1 MSVSWLGLVG
11 AGLGTFLTPCVLPLI
26 PVYLTALAGADI
38 RRPELV
44 NRRQLL
50 VRALLFSAGFM
61 IIFVLLG
68 MAASS
73 LGSFLLDKRH
83 WLKLAGGLIV
93 LLFGLHFVGLMRMSF
108 LERTIRIDD
117 RRAQTR
123 FGWLNA
129 LIMGLVFAAGWSP
142 CAGPILGSVLA
153 YTASQTAN
161 PWQGAFYLLLY
172 GLGFALPLLL
182 VALFAGVALGWLKKL
197 STQLG
202 KIEKIIGAALVVV
215 GLAMLVDVWA
225 AAPSGPPL
233 QTAAPSVGEPTLLIF
248 TSENCGVC
256 QRNKAVM
263 DAVTQRCDGRKV
275 RVRQVELTT
284 PEGRAEARKHRL
296 VATPTFIFMDAEGHE
311 VARLVGEQSEQ
322 TLLQALSALRGEPCP
337 GLSPL
342 GDYLFLPQSSPDA
355 SGCRDRSSP

>member
-1 MSVSWLGLVG
+1 MSIGWLGLLG
-11 AGLGTFLTPCVLPLI
+11 AGLGTFLTPCVLPLV
-26 PVYLTALAGADI
+26 PVYLSALAGADI
-38 RRPELV
+38 RHPELV

-50 VRALLFSAGFM
+50 ARALLFSAGFM
-61 IIFVLLG
+61 LVFVLLG

-73 LGSFLLDKRH
+73 LGGFLLEKRH
-83 WLKLAGGLIV
+83 WLKLAGGLII

-108 LERTIRIDD
+108 LERTLRIDD

-123 FGWLNA
+123 FGSINA

-153 YTASQTAN
+153 YTASQTAD
-161 PWQGAFYLLLY
+161 PWRGAFYLFLY
-172 GLGFALPLLL
+172 GLGFALPLWL
-182 VALFAGVALGWLKKL
+182 VALFAGAALGLLKKL
-197 STQLG
+197 SAQLVR
-202 KIEKIIGAALVVV
+202 IEKIIGAALVVV

-225 AAPSGPPL
+225 AAPLGPPPE
-233 QTAAPSVGEPTLLIF
+233 TAALAMDEPTLLIF

-263 DAVTQRCDGRKV
+263 DAITQRCDGKKV
-275 RVRQVELTT
+275 RVKQIELTT

-296 VATPTFIFMDAEGHE
+296 VATPTFVFIDARGNE

-342 GDYLFLPQSSPDA
+342 GDYLFLPQSRSDP
-355 SGCRDRSSP
+355 SGCRDSSSP